1 MTYLLDTCVISDFVK
16 GLPATL
22 KRIKETSPDLIAV
35 STISRMEIEYGLHL
49 NPERARKITPVIQA
63 FLASIRTLP
72 FGEPDAQVA
81 GTIRATL
88 QRQGKPIGSYD
99 VLIAGTALAR
109 GLTLVTSNTG
119 EFSRVGGL
127 AIEDWR
133 A

>member
-22 KRIKETSPDLIAV
+22 KRIKETSPDMIVV
-35 STISRMEIEYGLHL
+35 SAISRMEIEYGLNL
-49 NPERARKITPVIQA
+49 NPERARKIVPVLQA
-63 FLASIRTLP
+63 FLASIRVLP
-72 FGEPDAQVA
+72 FGETDAQVA

-88 QRQGKPIGSYD
+88 QRQGNPIGSYD
-99 VLIAGTALAR
+99 VLIAGTALAQ

-127 AIEDWR
+127 SLEDWR
-133 A
+133 V

>member
-22 KRIKETSPDLIAV
+22 KRIKEISPDLIAV
-35 STISRMEIEYGLHL
+35 SAISRMEIEYGLNL
-49 NPERARKITPVIQA
+49 NPERARKIVPVLQA
-63 FLASIRTLP
+63 FLASIRVLP
-72 FGEPDAQVA
+72 FGETDAQVA

-88 QRQGKPIGSYD
+88 QRQGNPIGSYD

-127 AIEDWR
+127 SIEDCR
-133 A
+133 E